1 MHNTRAP
8 RLRCGVVTPYKLK
21 MNRIFVMLTAAAAL
35 LCSCSSDPSAAKIQE
50 MGRGY
55 AFARPNIKVSTTEA
69 VASGYWDVPAGVT
82 GDHLIV
88 VDTQMQVAKYY
99 IGGRQVG
106 QSAVSSGKA
115 GHGTPSGTFPVMEK
129 DADHKS
135 STYGSVVDSAGNTL
149 ISDYTMGQPMPA
161 GGIYKGAPMINAMK
175 LTNTGIWMHEGIV
188 TSAPESHGCIRLPKK
203 MAKIF
208 YDNTPV
214 GTPVIIK

>member
-1 MHNTRAP
+1 MK
-8 RLRCGVVTPYKLK
+8 RL
-21 MNRIFVMLTAAAAL
+21 FL
-35 LCSCSSDPSAAKIQE
+35 LCTLACLICSCQRYSAAGLKE
-50 MGRGY
+50 FGHGY
-55 AFARPNIKVSTTEA
+55 AFARPTDKVDTNEA
-69 VASGYWDVPAGVT
+69 VAGGYWDVPAGVT
-82 GDHLIV
+82 GQHLIV
-88 VDTQMQVAKYY
+88 VDTQLQVAKYY

-115 GHGTPSGTFPVMEK
+115 GHGTPSGTFPILEK

-135 STYGSVVDSAGNTL
+135 STYGSVVDRAGNTL
-149 ISDYTMGQPMPA
+149 VADYTAGQPMPA

-175 LTNTGIWMHEGIV
+175 LTNTGIWMHEGLV

-208 YDNTPV
+208 FDNTPV

>member
-1 MHNTRAP
+1 
-8 RLRCGVVTPYKLK
+8 
-21 MNRIFVMLTAAAAL
+21 MNRCFSLLCVLAAL
-35 LCSCSSDPSAAKIQE
+35 LSSCGHSSSPTALQKLGA
-50 MGRGY
+50 GY
-55 AFARPNIKVSTTEA
+55 AFARPSNKVSTTEA
-69 VASGYWDVPAGVT
+69 VATGYWDVPAGVT

-88 VDTQMQVAKYY
+88 VDTQLQVAKYY

-106 QSAVSSGKA
+106 QSAISSGKA

-135 STYGSVVDSAGNTL
+135 STYGSVVDGAGNTL
-149 ISDYTMGQPMPA
+149 IADYTAGQPMPA
-161 GGIYKGAPMINAMK
+161 GGIYKGAPMINALK
-175 LTNTGIWMHEGIV
+175 LTNSGIWMHEGIV

-208 YDNTPV
+208 FDNTPV

>member
-1 MHNTRAP
+1 MKP
-8 RLRCGVVTPYKLK
+8 F
-21 MNRIFVMLTAAAAL
+21 IFLCAAAAV
-35 LCSCSSDPSAAKIQE
+35 LCSCSQNSPHRMKEFGS
-50 MGRGY
+50 GY
-55 AFARPNIKVSTTEA
+55 AFARPSNKVDVSEA
-69 VASGYWDVPAGVT
+69 VASGYWDVPAGLT
-82 GDHLIV
+82 GQHLIV
-88 VDTQMQVAKYY
+88 VDTQLQVAKYY

-149 ISDYTMGQPMPA
+149 VADYTSGQPMPA

-175 LTNTGIWMHEGIV
+175 LTNSGIWMHEGLV

-208 YDNTPV
+208 FDNTPV